1 MRNARVRR
9 RETGDVMSEML
20 QVNHD
25 VAIKVIVVGMA
36 VLVEASAIGPS
47 GIVETADVA
56 LLCVTVIGNPV
67 AGLTWLI
74 QNHRHT

>member
-9 RETGDVMSEML
+9 REAGNVMSVML

-25 VAIKVIVVGMA
+25 VAIKVVVVGMA
-36 VLVEASAIGPS
+36 VLVEASAIGPG
-47 GIVETADVA
+47 GIVETADVT

>member
-1 MRNARVRR
+1 
-9 RETGDVMSEML
+9 MSEML

-25 VAIKVIVVGMA
+25 VAIKVVVVGMA
-36 VLVEASAIGPS
+36 VLVEASAIGPG
-47 GIVETADVA
+47 GIVETADVT